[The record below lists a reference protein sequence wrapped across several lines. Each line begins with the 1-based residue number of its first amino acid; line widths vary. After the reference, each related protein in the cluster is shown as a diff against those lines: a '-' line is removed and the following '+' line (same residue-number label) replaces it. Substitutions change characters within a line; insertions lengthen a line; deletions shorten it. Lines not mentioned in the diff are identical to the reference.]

1 MSNKTKE
8 LMKKYNIRLTKSLGQ
23 NFLIDNNIIK
33 KIVDSAGISS
43 SDLVI
48 EVGAGIGNMTSEI
61 ASRAG
66 KVIAIEIDR
75 HLIGALT
82 ENLKSFDN
90 VKIINNDILKL
101 NIDKDILSLKNPVS
115 ESDEFVPERIKV
127 VANLPYYVTTPI
139 IMKFL
144 EEATDINMLVL
155 MVQKEV
161 ADRMVAQ
168 PGGKDYGVL
177 SVAVQYYAKPE
188 KIFDVSP
195 GCFVPPPDV
204 HSTVVRLNIN
214 KEPLVKVNNKEMF
227 FKTVKAAFGQ
237 RRKTLVNALSNSGY
251 FNFDKEK
258 IKLILNN
265 LGISENLRGEALS
278 ITQFAELSNMFSQ
291 EDC

>member
-258 IKLILNN
+258 IKLILHN